1 MTRNNN
7 RRRNNNRAT
16 NNIQHQNDSQN
27 KAENKESEEENF
39 DVDICSRLVESQVAS
54 NALTADDQCP
64 ICFIEWL

>member
-16 NNIQHQNDSQN
+16 NNNQHQNDSQN
-27 KAENKESEEENF
+27 KDENKEEENF
-39 DVDICSRLVESQVAS
+39 DADICSRLVESQVAS

-64 ICFIEWL
+64 ICFIEW